1 MNTIDCE
8 KPDLILEPL
17 QGVHHLHCF
26 VRLVRLSKWTNHLRE
41 KELRSLSV
49 SLLQKVPRST
59 MTAVVGR
66 AWGWLR
72 SWARSAASDKTR
84 SDQDEL
90 NKRTGS
96 GWKEH
101 NCPGDDEYWEAQ
113 EKPMEIEEV
122 RAGKQEMEP
131 TVEPVARWWWNTFL
145 PKSFLPR
152 GRKTQPSGLKPNL
165 RHIKSGERDIDGD
178 FSDYG
183 TPPPSPTP
191 RSRLASPFRL
201 FVRSWNVELFPE
213 HYEICFNF
221 LRHLFDLFV
230 VGFLWIVSPP
240 VKLILEILGIQGPL
254 RLWLH
259 GMAMFFVST
268 VGMAGLLW
276 LIQEHLPEFA
286 FIYGIVQALVIS
298 VSLKNSVLFGLEDE
312 QPRVEEESME
322 AEMSDGEQK
331 ELLCASDKKKT
342 S

>member
-1 MNTIDCE
+1 
-8 KPDLILEPL
+8 
-17 QGVHHLHCF
+17 
-26 VRLVRLSKWTNHLRE
+26 
-41 KELRSLSV
+41 
-49 SLLQKVPRST
+49 

-72 SWARSAASDKTR
+72 PWGRSTVSEKDALAKAEVKRASDT
-84 SDQDEL
+84 SEGTA
-90 NKRTGS
+90 NPRTWTSWIWG
-96 GWKEH
+96 GWNRQKEES
-101 NCPGDDEYWEAQ
+101 PVEDEYWEAQ
-113 EKPMEIEEV
+113 EKLQPVEIEDLG
-122 RAGKQEMEP
+122 AGKQEPEA
-131 TVEPVARWWWNTFL
+131 TVQHVPKWWNKYL
-145 PKSFLPR
+145 PTAYLTWTK
-152 GRKTQPSGLKPNL
+152 KTQPSGLRQKKC
-165 RHIKSGERDIDGD
+165 HKKSGDRDIDGD

-191 RSRLASPFRL
+191 LSKLTSPFRF
-201 FVRSWNVELFPE
+201 FVHNQNVELFPE

-254 RLWLH
+254 KLWLH

-286 FIYGIVQALVIS
+286 LIYGIVQALVIS
-298 VSLKNSVLFGLEDE
+298 VSVKKSVLFGMEEDKA
-312 QPRVEEESME
+312 VMKEEDREME
-322 AEMSDGEQK
+322 LTDEDRK
-331 ELLCASDKKKT
+331 DKLICSKDKMKT

>member
-1 MNTIDCE
+1 
-8 KPDLILEPL
+8 
-17 QGVHHLHCF
+17 
-26 VRLVRLSKWTNHLRE
+26 
-41 KELRSLSV
+41 
-49 SLLQKVPRST
+49 

-66 AWGWLR
+66 AWGWVR
-72 SWARSAASDKTR
+72 SWGSRGASDKATLDKLEIQNQTR
-84 SDQDEL
+84 GFDRQ
-90 NKRTGS
+90 
-96 GWKEH
+96 KEQ
-101 NCPGDDEYWEAQ
+101 NSPGDDEYWEAQ
-113 EKPMEIEEV
+113 EKLQPMEIEDLC
-122 RAGKQEMEP
+122 AGKEEMET
-131 TVEPVARWWWNTFL
+131 TVERAPRWWNKYL
-145 PKSFLPR
+145 PTSFLPW
-152 GRKTQPSGLKPNL
+152 GRKTQPSGLEQQK
-165 RHIKSGERDIDGD
+165 RHIKSGDRDIDGD

-191 RSRLASPFRL
+191 HSQLTSPFRL
-201 FVRSWNVELFPE
+201 FVHSWNVELFPE

-298 VSLKNSVLFGLEDE
+298 VSLKKSVLLGLDE
-312 QPRVEEESME
+312 EKPRVEEESRE
-322 AEMSDGEQK
+322 TAVTDEDGKEMLYTSGK
-331 ELLCASDKKKT
+331 MKT

>member
-1 MNTIDCE
+1 
-8 KPDLILEPL
+8 
-17 QGVHHLHCF
+17 
-26 VRLVRLSKWTNHLRE
+26 
-41 KELRSLSV
+41 
-49 SLLQKVPRST
+49 

-72 SWARSAASDKTR
+72 SWGRGAASDKTR

-90 NKRTGS
+90 NKRSGS
-96 GWKEH
+96 GSGSKEP

-113 EKPMEIEEV
+113 EKPMEIEDA
-122 RAGKQEMEP
+122 RAGKQEMEA
-131 TVEPVARWWWNTFL
+131 TVEPVPRWWNTFL
-145 PKSFLPR
+145 PKSFLPW
-152 GRKTQPSGLKPNL
+152 GRKTQPSGPKQNL
-165 RHIKSGERDIDGD
+165 RHIKSGERDIDGGD

-191 RSRLASPFRL
+191 PGSGLASPFRL
-201 FVRSWNVELFPE
+201 FAHSWNVELFPE

-221 LRHLFDLFV
+221 LRHLFDLFA

-286 FIYGIVQALVIS
+286 LIYGIVQALVIS
-298 VSLKNSVLFGLEDE
+298 VSLKKSVLLGLEDE
-312 QPRVEEESME
+312 QPRVEEESTE
-322 AEMSDGEQK
+322 AERSDGEQK